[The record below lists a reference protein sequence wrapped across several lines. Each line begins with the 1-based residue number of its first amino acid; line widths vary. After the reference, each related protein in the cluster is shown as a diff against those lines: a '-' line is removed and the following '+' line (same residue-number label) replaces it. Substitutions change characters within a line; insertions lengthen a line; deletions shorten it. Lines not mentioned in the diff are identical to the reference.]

1 MPQQPTPQPTQPTQ
15 PPLARRQPVVREHHG
30 DRFEDPYS
38 WMAERDAPE
47 FLSHLAAENGWATSQ
62 TAHVQ
67 PLADEIYE
75 EFRSRV
81 RETDLSVPVRHDRWW
96 YYSRTV
102 EGEQYAVDARVL
114 VEAHPA
120 RPALEGDHGPAAEEV
135 LLDQNAE
142 SQGHDF
148 FSVGANEVSPAG
160 DLIAYAVD
168 VVGDER
174 YDVRVRRIATGEV
187 LDEAVRRTG
196 GSLAWSL
203 DGRHLFYTRV
213 DDSWR
218 PHQVWRHELG
228 TDAAADVLVHDEP
241 DERFFV
247 GVGSSRDDRWV
258 VIAIGSKTSSEFRLL
273 DASDPLGEPRIV
285 AERRPGVEYDVEP
298 FGDQLLVIHN
308 AGRPNFELA
317 VAPVTSDSADDW
329 RSLSVTTEDE
339 YVTGAEGFDD
349 FLAIALRSDG
359 QTRVRVVLRDA
370 SSPTGLGESHD
381 IDFGEAVGTVAIG
394 SNPESSTPT
403 VQVMHESLVSPR
415 SISDYDVRT
424 RSLTTLKQQ
433 EVRGGHDPEDYVQA
447 QVWATAPDGT
457 EVPISLVHHRDT
469 PLDGT
474 APGLLNGYGSYGIPS
489 DPWFSVLRLS
499 LLQRGW
505 VFAVA
510 HVRGGSELG
519 RPWYDDG
526 KLMAKTNTF
535 TDFVA
540 CADHLIASGTVAPDR
555 LAAEGGSAGGL
566 LMGVLVN
573 TAPDRFRF
581 VHASVP
587 FVDALT
593 TILDPSLPLTVIE
606 WEEWGNPLEDPAAYA
621 LMKSYTPYENVTDE
635 RHPALLVTTAL
646 GDTRVYATEPA
657 KWVAA
662 LRHVTRNRTDAAP
675 IIFRTELAA
684 GHGGRSGRYDTWRQ
698 WAWETAVLIDQTGP
712 RPVAP

>member
-1 MPQQPTPQPTQPTQ
+1 
-15 PPLARRQPVVREHHG
+15 
-30 DRFEDPYS
+30 
-38 WMAERDAPE
+38 MAQRDAQE
-47 FLSHLAAENGWATSQ
+47 FLEHLAAENRWATAQ

-67 PLADEIYE
+67 SLADTIYE

-114 VEAHPA
+114 LEAHPA
-120 RPALEGDHGPAAEEV
+120 RPALEGDRGPVGEEV
-135 LLDQNAE
+135 LLDQNVE
-142 SQGHDF
+142 GQGHDF
-148 FSVGANEVSPAG
+148 FSVGANEVSPDG

-258 VIAIGSKTSSEFRLL
+258 IIAIGSKTSSEFRLL
-273 DASDPLGEPRIV
+273 DASDPLGEPRVV

-317 VAPVTSDSADDW
+317 VAPVTSASANDW
-329 RSLSVTTEDE
+329 RPLSVTNEDE

-349 FLAIALRSDG
+349 FLAIALRSAG
-359 QTRVRVVLRDA
+359 QTRVRVVLRDESA
-370 SSPTGLGESHD
+370 PTGLGESHD

-394 SNPESSTPT
+394 SNPESTTPT

-424 RSLTTLKQQ
+424 RTLTTLKQQ

-474 APGLLNGYGSYGIPS
+474 APGLLNGYGSYGLPS

-540 CADHLIASGTVAPDR
+540 CADHLIASGIVAPDR

-573 TAPDRFRF
+573 TAADRFRF

-621 LMKSYTPYENVTDE
+621 LMKSYTPYENVTDQ

-662 LRHVTRNRTDAAP
+662 LRHETRDRADTAP

-712 RPVAP
+712 GAVAP